1 MSCLRKTLLCC
12 CFVGFVVYILEVFV
26 GFYDVFVEVNFV
38 EVVLPPVALDFEDE
52 TQVTRLTWERLL
64 PDDPSHVLNA
74 FILLEFVILIVAH
87 LKNFHAI
94 ASQKYKTSFYER
106 WKKLKKNKQ
115 ENCPILK
122 KRDPFFSK

>member
-1 MSCLRKTLLCC
+1 M
-12 CFVGFVVYILEVFV
+12 
-26 GFYDVFVEVNFV
+26 

-64 PDDPSHVLNA
+64 PDDSSHWLNA
-74 FILLEFVILIVAH
+74 FILLEFVIFILAH
-87 LKNFHAI
+87 LKKFHAI

-106 WKKLKKNKQ
+106 WKKNKQ

-122 KRDPFFSK
+122 KKEPFFQQVNRYRYQDLCMNPY